1 LPGKQDFMKLI
12 IIETL
17 QLEKSTKITKSN
29 PKPSMLCPPNHVPQ
43 CHINSFLEHL
53 QGQWLRHFPGQS
65 VPLPHYSEKKFF
77 LIFNLNLRPLP
88 LILLLLPGRRGW
100 PSPHHNLLSGRCR
113 EQRLPWASSSPDWTI
128 PVPSATYQRTCAPNP
143 SQICC
148 LLLCLRR
155 PPNSQL
161 FTSLI
166 SEIPHRLLDYL
177 PWCVRKCV
185 PARLWL

>member
-1 LPGKQDFMKLI
+1 MKLI

-100 PSPHHNLLSGRCR
+100 SHLAATSFQVIVERNKVFLSF
-113 EQRLPWASSSPDWTI
+113 SSPAWKT